1 MADDYQ
7 AALAAESRKWGGH
20 LRVEASGEWHAWLD
34 HPLIVGHYRARGLL
48 DGLPW
53 ETWVGRRLGR
63 PAARSLDLGCGS
75 GLKSLAVYN
84 AGSTRELHG
93 LDVSE
98 ERIAEAERM
107 RIGKGIPGEFRVADV
122 NTASLPRD
130 TYDLIFSSH
139 SLHHFLAL
147 EHVMAQVHDAL
158 TSDGLFILEEFVGP
172 TQFQWTDT
180 QIDVVRTLTALLPE
194 SLRLLRWGAV
204 KPYEGRPTVKDVV
217 AASPFESIRSAEIVP
232 LFERSFRVVELRRLG
247 GTIQHLLYNGI
258 IHNFTLGR
266 PEATAQLQ
274 AVLDIEDALIDANL
288 LPSDFMLLVGMRRD
302 SGGPARNAIKSNRAD
317 EGS

>member
-7 AALAAESRKWGGH
+7 ALLAAESRKWGGH

-34 HPLIVGHYRARGLL
+34 HPLIATHYRARALV

-53 ETWVGRRLGR
+53 ETWAGRRLGR
-63 PAARSLDLGCGS
+63 TAARSLDLGCGS
-75 GLKSLAVYN
+75 GHKSLAVYN

-93 LDVSE
+93 IDVSE

-107 RIGKGIPGEFRVADV
+107 RIDKAIPGEFRVADV
-122 NTASLPRD
+122 NTAFLPPE

-147 EHVMAQVHDAL
+147 EHVMAQVHEAL
-158 TSDGLFILEEFVGP
+158 TPDGLFILEEFVGP
-172 TQFQWTDT
+172 TQFQWTDA
-180 QIDVVRTLTALLPE
+180 QIDVVRTLTSLIPE
-194 SLRLLRWGAV
+194 DLRMLRWGAV

-232 LFERSFRVVELRRLG
+232 LFERFFRVVAIRRLG
-247 GTIQHLLYNGI
+247 GTLQHLLYNGI
-258 IHNFTLGR
+258 IHNFTLDR
-266 PEATAQLQ
+266 PDATAQIQ
-274 AVLDIEDALIDANL
+274 AIIDIEDALIDANL
-288 LPSDFMLLVGMRRD
+288 LPSDFMLLIGMRR
-302 SGGPARNAIKSNRAD
+302 
-317 EGS
+317 